1 MLYRYWTV
9 RYVPDSVRPDTVG
22 VGVIVADEQNTDSAS
37 RFVTKVSDIPNIGG
51 PRKEFLAS
59 LHDFKEELD
68 FRSVSQ
74 LDLGPTSTVNG
85 YVERARRQGHG
96 ILQIDPAR
104 PAAGISAQAMADD
117 R

>member
-9 RYVPDSVRPDTVG
+9 RYVPDAVRPDTVG

-59 LHDFKEELD
+59 LNGLGEDLKFKVSDSVGSGPHLD
-68 FRSVSQ
+68 RKRVRGTRSQ
-74 LDLGPTSTVNG
+74 AG
-85 YVERARRQGHG
+85 ARYPS
-96 ILQIDPAR
+96 D
-104 PAAGISAQAMADD
+104 
-117 R
+117 

>member
-51 PRKEFLAS
+51 PRKFFRIDYCPLTHGS
-59 LHDFKEELD
+59 TNSSTNFGRNDFIHH
-68 FRSVSQ
+68 R
-74 LDLGPTSTVNG
+74 
-85 YVERARRQGHG
+85 
-96 ILQIDPAR
+96 ILVDT
-104 PAAGISAQAMADD
+104 
-117 R
+117 